1 MARNQKTNSRG
12 LNSFWIRIIGIASM
26 IWSFLTASDIAG
38 IRNLA
43 LSDCMLWFS
52 YTIFAFLLVEGVN
65 NTSNRLL
72 YFRRFIVFTVLSEFA
87 YDLYRFGT
95 FFNME
100 GQSIMLTLLICL
112 AIMFI
117 CDYFKRRFRNIVL
130 DIILI
135 VVLSIVAIKL
145 TSSFHSQF
153 GKYGVLIAM
162 LFYTSYELTYF
173 RIFELATLSVYS
185 LYAKIDNIIT
195 ITINGLQY
203 TVPITV
209 FAALALIVTWFYN
222 EQRGPNKL
230 WLKVLFYFVYPLTL
244 LAFYALEKIL

>member
-117 CDYFKRRFRNIVL
+117 CDYFKRRFRNLVL

-135 VVLSIVAIKL
+135 VALSIAFRD
-145 TSSFHSQF
+145 TDT
-153 GKYGVLIAM
+153 
-162 LFYTSYELTYF
+162 TSYGQATAKCRNHRRHLRQTGNRRNSACTDVRCHQ
-173 RIFELATLSVYS
+173 RIHNLKDLLHS
-185 LYAKIDNIIT
+185 LI
-195 ITINGLQY
+195 
-203 TVPITV
+203 
-209 FAALALIVTWFYN
+209 
-222 EQRGPNKL
+222 QRQRSADGKQRM
-230 WLKVLFYFVYPLTL
+230 
-244 LAFYALEKIL
+244 ER